1 MRVEE
6 KYAGIFYDDKVL
18 TWSKRLLTLP
28 GLWPEDR
35 NDFRFFFYVIYV
47 ILFTSLELVGL
58 FQSINDLD
66 KTLRN
71 VTLSL
76 PTILIVLK
84 ALMFRWKMH
93 LVLPILK
100 IVRRDISQGLYRT
113 DKEREKIVWYNV
125 AATMFTTSSAM
136 SLFFVPTLFY
146 GKPIFECI
154 LSGFDNC
161 TLPYELPIRI
171 NHIYEVTD
179 ARKYALFCIWL
190 IPAST
195 LLTVGAT
202 GADSL
207 LVTLTFYLCGQLSI
221 LGNRLKNVN
230 LEMGKY
236 HCEMKHLIDRHDEL
250 LRLATILKNAFSFLM
265 FVQTLGLICSLCV
278 VAYQLLTTSENGK
291 DMNTVHFVL
300 YSCAVVLLAFCYCFL
315 GECLIEES
323 SAIDLAC
330 YFTNW
335 YELPTKEIRSMMFCI
350 ARSRRPSYI
359 TAGQFYVFS
368 LETFAIIMKASMAYL
383 SVLRTIA

>member
-1 MRVEE
+1 MRIERCT
-6 KYAGIFYDDKVL
+6 KLFYDEEVL

-28 GLWPEDR
+28 GLWPENP
-35 NDFRFFFYVIYV
+35 NDFRFFFYVVYV

-58 FQSINDLD
+58 FQSLHDLD

-76 PTILIVLK
+76 PTILIILK

-93 LVLPILK
+93 LVLPILN
-100 IVRRDISQGLYRT
+100 IVRRDISRGLYQT
-113 DKEREKIVWYNV
+113 DNERERIVWYNM

-146 GKPIFECI
+146 SKPIFECI
-154 LSGFDNC
+154 LSSFDNC
-161 TLPYELPIRI
+161 TLPYELPVQV
-171 NHIYEVTD
+171 NYVYEVTD
-179 ARKYALFCIWL
+179 VR
-190 IPAST
+190 
-195 LLTVGAT
+195 AT

-236 HCEMKHLIDRHDEL
+236 HCEMKLLIDRHAEL
-250 LRLATILKNAFSFLM
+250 VRLAMILKNAFSILM

-278 VAYQLLTTSENGK
+278 VVYQLLTTSENSK
-291 DMNTVHFVL
+291 DLNTVHFVL
-300 YSCAVVLLAFCYCFL
+300 YSCAVILLAFCYCFL

-323 SAIDLAC
+323 SAIDLGC
-330 YFTNW
+330 YLTNW
-335 YELPTKEIRSMMFCI
+335 YELPAKEIRSMMFCI
-350 ARSRRPSYI
+350 ARSRRPSYL
-359 TAGQFYVFS
+359 TAGQFYIFS
-368 LETFAIIMKASMAYL
+368 LETFAVIMKASMAYL
-383 SVLRTIA
+383 SVLRTIT

>member
-1 MRVEE
+1 MRIDRYT
-6 KYAGIFYDDKVL
+6 KFFYDEKVL
-18 TWSKRLLTLP
+18 TWSKRLLILP
-28 GLWPEDR
+28 GLWPENP
-35 NDFRFFFYVIYV
+35 NDFRFLFYVVYIV
-47 ILFTSLELVGL
+47 LFNCLELVGL
-58 FQSINDLD
+58 FQSLHDLD

-84 ALMFRWKMH
+84 VLMFRWKMH
-93 LVLPILK
+93 LILPILE
-100 IVRRDISQGLYRT
+100 IVRRDIFQGLYQT
-113 DKEREKIVWYNV
+113 NNEKERIVWYNM

-146 GKPIFECI
+146 CKPIFECI
-154 LSGFDNC
+154 LSNFDNC
-161 TLPYELPIRI
+161 TLPYELPVRI
-171 NHIYEVTD
+171 NHVYEVTD
-179 ARKYALFCIWL
+179 APKYAMFCIWL

-230 LEMGKY
+230 LEMGKH
-236 HCEMKHLIDRHDEL
+236 HCEMKLLIDRHAEL
-250 LRLATILKNAFSFLM
+250 VRLAMILKNAFSFLM
-265 FVQTLGLICSLCV
+265 FVQTLGLICSLCI

-291 DMNTVHFVL
+291 DLNTIHFVL
-300 YSCAVVLLAFCYCFL
+300 YFCAVVLLTFCYCFL

-323 SAIDLAC
+323 SAIDLGC
-330 YFTNW
+330 YLTNW
-335 YELPTKEIRSMMFCI
+335 YELPAKEIRSMMFCI
-350 ARSRRPSYI
+350 ARSRRPAYL

-368 LETFAIIMKASMAYL
+368 LETFAVIMKASMAYL
-383 SVLRTIA
+383 SVLRTIT